1 MKLKKKKRVSEII
14 YSLYSQKRP
23 GSHDTQMGEK

>member
-1 MKLKKKKRVSEII
+1 MKLKKKKEFLKL